1 MCGVSLVRRVPSPDG
16 RWEAVLF
23 ERDCG
28 ATTDFATHVSVL
40 RTGAKLPNKPG
51 NLFIADSDHGRAP
64 LVDGNVIN
72 VSIQWAGPDSL
83 VVRYD
88 RKARVF
94 SQEPKVQGISVVYV
108 ADAVAP
114 NMRLKLAA
122 RVDCGMNLSSARRS
136 LSAIR

>member
-1 MCGVSLVRRVPSPDG
+1 MCGVSLVRRVPSPDE

-108 ADAVAP
+108 ADAGGA
-114 NMRLKLAA
+114 
-122 RVDCGMNLSSARRS
+122 
-136 LSAIR
+136 